1 MKKYEEVSKT
11 FYEDQ
16 GVVRYL
22 QLEDMASKLRELVR
36 DDATTYL
43 YKHTAI
49 KAEKWRL
56 EHEPD
61 REFTVDLI
69 YEYSVDIADQ
79 LMEDKQDMV
88 TMFLWLETTSYDSS
102 DVRDFVY
109 ENAEDIVKA
118 HHELFDD

>member
-1 MKKYEEVSKT
+1 MKNFDEVSKE
-11 FYEDQ
+11 FYGQED
-16 GVVRYL
+16 VVRYL
-22 QLEDMASKLRELVR
+22 QFEDMASKLRELVR
-36 DDATTYL
+36 DDATTFL

-61 REFTVDLI
+61 REFAVDLI
-69 YEYSVDIADQ
+69 YENSVNIADQ

-88 TMFLWLETTSYDSS
+88 TMFLWLENTAYDSS
-102 DVRDFVY
+102 NVRDFVY

-118 HHELFDD
+118 YHELFDD

>member
-1 MKKYEEVSKT
+1 M
-11 FYEDQ
+11 
-16 GVVRYL
+16 
-22 QLEDMASKLRELVR
+22 
-36 DDATTYL
+36 
-43 YKHTAI
+43 
-49 KAEKWRL
+49 
-56 EHEPD
+56 
-61 REFTVDLI
+61 DLI
-69 YEYSVDIADQ
+69 YENSVNIADQ